1 MNTIT
6 EIILDNIKK
15 YDEDQ
20 KNNRCRSIFNGLKIK
35 HNRSYKKREEIIQKL
50 KKKLKRNNFKQ
61 ISLNIFHKKVTC
73 IKIVYVLKWVLLL
86 KIIDCY
92 SDHEYELYYQ
102 TK

>member
-35 HNRSYKKREEIIQKL
+35 HNRSYNKERGNNTEI
-50 KKKLKRNNFKQ
+50 KKK
-61 ISLNIFHKKVTC
+61 IKK
-73 IKIVYVLKWVLLL
+73 K
-86 KIIDCY
+86 
-92 SDHEYELYYQ
+92 
-102 TK
+102 